1 MSIDHLLIEFT
12 FKTLLFY
19 NAMSWSHLYK
29 IPISNL
35 QHLQTLQAEN
45 SGDYTSAVLFDVGT
59 GFLLSVRIEE
69 GY

>member
-1 MSIDHLLIEFT
+1 
-12 FKTLLFY
+12 
-19 NAMSWSHLYK
+19 MSWSHLYK

-35 QHLQTLQAEN
+35 QHLQTPQAEN